1 MRVRLLQARAPGDV
15 VRAEERAA
23 FAARLDLP
31 IDDVLC
37 HDLLADPPDA
47 DAVTGDI
54 DAVLVGGSGAF
65 SVYDD
70 HAWVRGFLR
79 LLGELVDRQ
88 TPMFASC
95 FGFQGLVVALGGVVE
110 KDELN
115 AEVGTF
121 PVRLAPAAADDPL
134 FGALPPTFEVQLGHK
149 DRATRFPAALTH
161 LAASDRCPHQ
171 ALRVPGAPIWATQFH
186 PELTRDDNLLRFARY
201 EASYTATFGAAR
213 YAEMVAGF
221 RPSPVNDTLL
231 RAWRATLEA

>member
-1 MRVRLLQARAPGDV
+1 MKLRLLQAREPGDV
-15 VRAEERAA
+15 VREEERTA
-23 FAARLDLP
+23 FAERLGLP
-31 IDDVLC
+31 PSHILP
-37 HDLLADPPDA
+37 HDLL
-47 DAVTGDI
+47 TGAASLTQITDGV

-70 HAWVRGFLR
+70 HAWVRDFLR